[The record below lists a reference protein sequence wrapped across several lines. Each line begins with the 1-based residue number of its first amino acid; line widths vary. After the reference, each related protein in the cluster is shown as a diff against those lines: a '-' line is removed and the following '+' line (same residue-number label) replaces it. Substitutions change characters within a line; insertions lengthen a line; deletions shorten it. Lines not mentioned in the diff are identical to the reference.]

1 MPESSSCFFLQ
12 KVSLLKH
19 RIWILVISMDC
30 ILYYFTHSSEKM
42 RVVTYFKIENIFKY
56 FVRTQNL
63 KDSQGICFF
72 LFRKIWIV
80 VGLFLFGSYSYKM
93 LNTIINML
101 SSLLPVWLFQHLVGR
116 LIGKQG
122 RYVSFLKQNSGAKI
136 YISTL
141 PYTQEFQICHIE
153 GESGEPCPHIS

>member
-1 MPESSSCFFLQ
+1 
-12 KVSLLKH
+12 
-19 RIWILVISMDC
+19 MDC

-72 LFRKIWIV
+72 LFRKVWIV

-101 SSLLPVWLFQHLVGR
+101 SSLLPV
-116 LIGKQG
+116 
-122 RYVSFLKQNSGAKI
+122 
-136 YISTL
+136 
-141 PYTQEFQICHIE
+141 
-153 GESGEPCPHIS
+153 